1 MSLHLR
7 IEGAD
12 ALIRKLGKLEAGK
25 VLKPVIRAAAAD
37 LRGRIAQ
44 YPPASEANQPK
55 PYPGR
60 WYERGYGTRWARKS
74 GGIGGR
80 QTSQT
85 LGRSWTHRVE
95 RSGLRGL
102 VGTGATYAPYVQ
114 DAEQQAS
121 IHKARGWKTVQQVLK
136 EHAPRIMAQISAAI
150 RRALAG

>member
-25 VLKPVIRAAAAD
+25 VLKPVIKAAAQD
-37 LRGRIAQ
+37 LAGRVAQ
-44 YPPASEANQPK
+44 YPPATEANQPK

-85 LGRSWTHRVE
+85 LGRRWTTRV
-95 RSGLRGL
+95 GDTWAK
-102 VGTGATYAPYVQ
+102 VGNNASYGPFVQ
-114 DAEQQAS
+114 DKDQQAS
-121 IHKARGWKTVQQVLK
+121 FHAQRGWATIQGEGEKAMEK
-136 EHAPRIMAQISAAI
+136 
-150 RRALAG
+150 ALQKIGAEVERVWNE